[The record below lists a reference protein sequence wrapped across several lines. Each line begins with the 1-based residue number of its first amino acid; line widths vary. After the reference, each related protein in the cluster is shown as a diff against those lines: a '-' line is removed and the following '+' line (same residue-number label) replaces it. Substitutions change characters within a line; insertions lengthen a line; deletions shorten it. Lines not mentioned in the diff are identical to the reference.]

1 MNYQN
6 KPIFYHL
13 VSLLLGGIIY
23 IIFRSKNLKMFD
35 WLDLIGIK
43 NLFDKIRF
51 SFQDNVF
58 EIPKWIIFSLPD
70 GLWTFS
76 YICLTLYIWES
87 EITRTSI
94 VWITIVPLIAI
105 ISEIG
110 QLYGLVSGT
119 YDIMDLLFY
128 IIGVISPFL
137 LFCRTIKYN
146 IKLIK

>member
-1 MNYQN
+1 MKSQN
-6 KPIFYHL
+6 KLIFLHII
-13 VSLLLGGIIY
+13 SLLIGGIIY
-23 IIFRSKNLKMFD
+23 ILFRSERLKMFD
-35 WLDLIGIK
+35 WFDLIGIK
-43 NLFDKIRF
+43 NLFDIIRL

-76 YICLTLYIWES
+76 YICLTLYVWKS
-87 EITRTSI
+87 EISRTSI
-94 VWITIVPLIAI
+94 IWITIIPLLAI

-128 IIGVISPFL
+128 IIGAISPFL
-137 LFCRTIKYN
+137 LFYRTIKYD